1 MKDYSISLIS
11 AILVLIG
18 LIYVSEIVIDDTDCT
33 VKLHV
38 ESNSYYDELYE
49 EEYIYAEDL

>member
-18 LIYVSEIVIDDTDCT
+18 LIYVSEVVIDDTDCT